1 MIVVPCFSIGYWTL
15 EGKTLRMIE
24 LQWKGMLIRLS
35 LLFPAMIVVMLA
47 MDTTGLSGWCI
58 AASAM
63 HETGHFMALL
73 TLSSRP
79 ACVTVGIFG
88 IRVEQNAHTPLSYKK
103 NILVSLAG
111 PMVNCVTCILLC
123 AFGGLSEAAW
133 VHGVL
138 GIFNL
143 LPIEPL
149 DGGQALFC
157 FLADIWTEEKAE
169 RLVLLISVIT
179 ILPLAAAG
187 FYVLI
192 YSGYNIT
199 LLLLSLY
206 LCLLILLKRKH

>member
-1 MIVVPCFSIGYWTL
+1 
-15 EGKTLRMIE
+15 MIE

-35 LLFPAMIVVMLA
+35 LLFPAMIIVMLA
-47 MDTTGLSGWCI
+47 MDTTGLTGWCI

-73 TLSSRP
+73 ALSARP
-79 ACVTVGIFG
+79 ARVTVGVFG
-88 IRVEQNAHTPLSYKK
+88 IRVEQNPHSPLSYKK
-103 NILVSLAG
+103 NIVVSLAG
-111 PMVNCVTCILLC
+111 PMVNCLSFILLC
-123 AFGGLSEAAW
+123 VPGGVNEAAW

-157 FLADIWTEEKAE
+157 FLADIWEEEKAE

-192 YSGYNIT
+192 YSGYNVT
-199 LLLLSLY
+199 LLFLSLY
-206 LCLLILLKRKH
+206 LCLLILLKRKR